1 MAASSNSQP
10 EIPSVKS
17 RKNANWGGCIMH
29 VRRFATAT
37 IAIFLLLSATAEA
50 ALYCKKVMYVGGT
63 SIKEKTEGASSTND
77 EKAFGFDYKTGKL
90 SIPYERVNDLGQ
102 KAGRRPGLSLTG
114 FPWLLLSKK
123 REHFF
128 TVGYQDENENPTPYN
143 DEFNGTT
150 LNSKWVFTNQ
160 SGAIAAVQ
168 NGNLVFTC
176 SNVNNTWTLL
186 LETLPPAPW
195 TFVSKLRLQ
204 GNRGSYASG
213 GLCLLDS
220 STGHRC
226 NFGVFGKGNIGS
238 DNQAGGIEVQE
249 WTNINTFSADA
260 YADHAGIPESY
271 LYYKIQ
277 NDGTNLMFSWSA
289 DGVIFSVVRVETLAS
304 FIANP
309 DHIGFSTWS
318 LSGNDPHPAVT
329 FDLIV
334 DWIRRTA

>member
-1 MAASSNSQP
+1 MD
-10 EIPSVKS
+10 
-17 RKNANWGGCIMH
+17 
-29 VRRFATAT
+29 VRRFAAAT
-37 IAIFLLLSATAEA
+37 IALLLLLSVAAEA
-50 ALYCKKVMYVGGT
+50 GLDSKSKKVMYVGGT
-63 SIKEKTEGASSTND
+63 ITSLKERTEGTSSTND
-77 EKAFGFDYKTGKL
+77 EKVFIFDHETGQL
-90 SIPYERVNDLGQ
+90 TIPYERVNDLEYGQ
-102 KAGRRPGLSLTG
+102 KAGRRLGRALTVS
-114 FPWLLLSKK
+114 PWLLLSKK
-123 REHFF
+123 RERFL
-128 TVGYQDENENPTPYN
+128 TTGYQDENESPTPYN

-150 LNSKWVFTNQ
+150 LNPKWVFTNQ
-160 SGAIAAVQ
+160 SGATTAVQ

-176 SNVNNTWTLL
+176 SDVNNTWTLL

-213 GLCLLDS
+213 GLCVLDS

-226 NFGVFGKGNIGS
+226 NFGAFGKGNIGG

-260 YADHAGIPESY
+260 YADHSGIPQSY

-277 NDGTNLMFSWSA
+277 NDGTNLTFSWSA
-289 DGVIFSVVRVETLAS
+289 DGVIFSIVRV
-304 FIANP
+304 
-309 DHIGFSTWS
+309 GFSTWS
-318 LSGNDPHPAVT
+318 LSGNDPDPAVT